1 MPVLALTESASTA
14 TGDIRTIV
22 TVCASRPDPT
32 PCHSHPSFPALLPVS
47 GPAVS

>member
-22 TVCASRPDPT
+22 TVCATHPPAPT
-32 PCHSHPSFPALLPVS
+32 HSHGTAIPPALP
-47 GPAVS
+47 PAS